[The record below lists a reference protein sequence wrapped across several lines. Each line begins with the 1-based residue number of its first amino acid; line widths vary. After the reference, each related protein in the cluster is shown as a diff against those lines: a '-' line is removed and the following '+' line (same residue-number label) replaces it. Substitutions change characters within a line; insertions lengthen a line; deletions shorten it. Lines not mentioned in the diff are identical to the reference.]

1 MADTGDAGQGL
12 LACEE
17 QLGRVLGHEGIHHD
31 GQVRL

>member
-1 MADTGDAGQGL
+1 